1 MEIDDFD
8 SLVKAAEALRTEA
21 MASDKKADKA
31 EVSALTSSQREGKTR
46 SALTITFLVGFF
58 FLMVLCGLFV
68 LLYNAFVVDWVIE
81 LKSKGIENA
90 NDYFKP
96 LELEKVLSIIIG
108 ALGTSL
114 GFIIGYYFK
123 DKSS

>member
-8 SLVKAAEALRTEA
+8 RLVKAAEMLRTEA
-21 MASDKKADKA
+21 MVSDKKADKA

-58 FLMVLCGLFV
+58 FLMILCGLFV
-68 LLYNAFVVDWVIE
+68 LVYNAFVVDWVIE
-81 LKSKGIENA
+81 LKDKGIENA
-90 NDYFKP
+90 NDYLKP
-96 LELEKVLSIIIG
+96 LELEKVLSVIIG

>member
-58 FLMVLCGLFV
+58 SLMILCGLFV

-81 LKSKGIENA
+81 LKSKGIENP
-90 NDYFKP
+90 NDYLKP
-96 LELEKVLSIIIG
+96 LELEKVLSVIIG